1 MSAAQPTWGPHV
13 SPPCPSGVRLH
24 LHRKVRKWASSGVF
38 LSLECPVKVAQMVFP
53 ITLEPGLVLFG
64 WAKCIASRSRA
75 LKCIVLRYSCV
86 RQLHYSAKCIASR
99 PLCHQCQAHCACV
112 PLGQVHCVKVTCVV
126 AMCQCM
132 CEPHCCAKCV
142 APSPLRQVRCA
153 KCTVPSALCQ
163 VHCSMCQVHCANALP
178 SALRPKCLAL
188 VCTCLC
194 QVHCA
199 KCAKSTCIAPKGIVP

>member
-1 MSAAQPTWGPHV
+1 M
-13 SPPCPSGVRLH
+13 
-24 LHRKVRKWASSGVF
+24 
-38 LSLECPVKVAQMVFP
+38 
-53 ITLEPGLVLFG
+53 
-64 WAKCIASRSRA
+64 
-75 LKCIVLRYSCV
+75 KCIVLMYSCV
-86 RQLHYSAKCIASR
+86 CQLHYSAKCIASR
-99 PLCHQCQAHCACV
+99 PHCACV

-153 KCTVPSALCQ
+153 KCTVPSALCY

-178 SALRPKCLAL
+178 SALRPSAL
-188 VCTCLC
+188 CQSSLRSCACACVRCIVPSACQV

-199 KCAKSTCIAPKGIVP
+199 KRHCAIVPSALRRCSVPSALFQVHCVSAKCIAPMCQVHCVKANCIVLMYPCMCQLLLVPSALRQVRCAQCIVSR